1 MENSPSQPRS
11 KKRVLKIILAI
22 VLILVAAGALAR
34 FVIFKTQFEQWG
46 AGLERIEQWQTEYK
60 KTHPNASKEEMDAAF
75 RTGIDNITKWKA
87 EYKAAHPG
95 ATDAEAD
102 AEFNRLWNK

>member
-1 MENSPSQPRS
+1 MQNSPSQPQS
-11 KKRVLKIILAI
+11 KKRVLKIILVIA
-22 VLILVAAGALAR
+22 LILATAGILAR
-34 FVIFKTQFEQWG
+34 FVIFKTQFAEFG
-46 AGLERIEQWQTEYK
+46 DGLARIEQWQTEYK

-75 RTGIDNITKWKA
+75 RTGIDNIAKWKA

-95 ATDAEAD
+95 TTDAEAD